1 MTTQISHQPDETTP
15 AWKHSYYAVHVRD
28 RELGEGSEEGPYF
41 KQVRKG
47 QTLLEAMDLS
57 RYSQMQIILALEI
70 SRDDYWRGIVEVMYQ
85 AQQQLEF

>member
-1 MTTQISHQPDETTP
+1 MTRHNQPDETTP
-15 AWKHSYYAVHVRD
+15 AWKHSYYAVYLLD

-47 QTLLEAMDLS
+47 QTLLEAVELHP
-57 RYSQMQIILALEI
+57 YSQMRILLALEI
-70 SRDDYWRGIVEVMYQ
+70 SRDDYWQGVVEVMFQ